1 MAHRGGSRCPDV
13 VLGAGGRR
21 PRPRCPASARTPA
34 GGQQELGHWDL
45 RYTPSAGA
53 LDAALDFGG
62 AGTLPVVGDW
72 NSDGTTDFGTM
83 TAAQLGNSLFRLRTA
98 SGPIEFRFGTGVIP
112 VSGDFNGDHKAD
124 IGTYMPPTDS
134 TAPAAGSCATAS
146 PPAPRTPTSASA
158 PTTPGCR

>member
-13 VLGAGGRR
+13 VLGAGG
-21 PRPRCPASARTPA
+21 ALAAEVSGVGTYARPA
-34 GGQQELGHWDL
+34 GSNALGHWDL

-53 LDAALDFGG
+53 LDAGLDFGE
-62 AGTLPVVGDW
+62 ASTLPVVGDW

-112 VSGDFNGDHKAD
+112 VSGDFNGDHKTD
-124 IGTYMPPTDS
+124 IGTYMPPTAS
-134 TAPAAGSCATAS
+134 TEPAIGSCATAS

-158 PTTPGCR
+158 PTTPGSR